1 MSARQLFIDQLN
13 GNPPVTE
20 EILEQLDN
28 PEYYN
33 GEEIEPSDVVLL
45 AIAVDAS
52 PNILTESNWTDVPQI
67 GMEVIKLN
75 ERHLDYFDIIGQPN
89 VTCGIPKVRL
99 RRNELPDFNNVQEEG
114 EQNETFITGFFDTTK
129 KLLRFGL

>member
-1 MSARQLFIDQLN
+1 MSARQLFIEQIN

-33 GEEIEPSDVVLL
+33 GEEIEPGDVVLL

-52 PNILTESNWTDVPQI
+52 PNILTGLDWVDIPQI

-89 VTCGIPKVRL
+89 VTSSIPKVRL
-99 RRNELPDFNNVQEEG
+99 RRNEVPHFNNVQEEE
-114 EQNETFITGFFDTTK
+114 EQNETFITRVFDTAK
-129 KLLRFGL
+129 KLLRFRL

>member
-1 MSARQLFIDQLN
+1 MSARQLFIEQIN
-13 GNPPVTE
+13 GNPTVTE

-33 GEEIEPSDVVLL
+33 GEEIEPGDVVLL

-52 PNILTESNWTDVPQI
+52 PNILTGLDWVDIPQI
-67 GMEVIKLN
+67 GMEIIKLN

-99 RRNELPDFNNVQEEG
+99 RRNELPDFNNVQSEE
-114 EQNETFITGFFDTTK
+114 EQNETFITRVFDTAK
-129 KLLRFGL
+129 KLLRFRL